1 MEKGTQLPGIINAVK
16 LVMATGVDA
25 GVFFDI
31 FSEKLET
38 IKVKKKNM
46 RAGTVKQCLFKTA
59 LVNIRE
65 SLQISQYQLA
75 KRTGIAEE
83 YLNKLENSKREPK
96 ARMIIRL
103 GRGLGI
109 SPGDLLNE
117 MDRLMRLE
125 EDE

>member
-1 MEKGTQLPGIINAVK
+1 MLISGSLSRYRNTSLPKEQV
-16 LVMATGVDA
+16 
-25 GVFFDI
+25 
-31 FSEKLET
+31 
-38 IKVKKKNM
+38 
-46 RAGTVKQCLFKTA
+46 
-59 LVNIRE
+59 
-65 SLQISQYQLA
+65 
-75 KRTGIAEE
+75 AEE

-103 GRGLGI
+103 GRGLGV

>member
-1 MEKGTQLPGIINAVK
+1 
-16 LVMATGVDA
+16 
-25 GVFFDI
+25 
-31 FSEKLET
+31 
-38 IKVKKKNM
+38 M
-46 RAGTVKQCLFKTA
+46 RAGTVKQCLFGSA

-83 YLNKLENSKREPK
+83 YSKREPK

-103 GRGLGI
+103 GRGLGV

>member
-1 MEKGTQLPGIINAVK
+1 M
-16 LVMATGVDA
+16 
-25 GVFFDI
+25 
-31 FSEKLET
+31 
-38 IKVKKKNM
+38 NM
-46 RAGTVKQCLFKTA
+46 RAGTVKQCLFGSA

>member
-1 MEKGTQLPGIINAVK
+1 
-16 LVMATGVDA
+16 
-25 GVFFDI
+25 
-31 FSEKLET
+31 
-38 IKVKKKNM
+38 M
-46 RAGTVKQCLFKTA
+46 RAGTVKQCLFGSA

-65 SLQISQYQLA
+65 SLQISKYQLS
-75 KRTGIAEE
+75 KRTCIAEE

-103 GRGLGI
+103 GRGLGV

>member
-1 MEKGTQLPGIINAVK
+1 MKTRCNTTVE
-16 LVMATGVDA
+16 LV
-25 GVFFDI
+25 FP
-31 FSEKLET
+31 
-38 IKVKKKNM
+38 VKKWEM
-46 RAGTVKQCLFKTA
+46 VKQCLFGAA

>member
-1 MEKGTQLPGIINAVK
+1 
-16 LVMATGVDA
+16 
-25 GVFFDI
+25 
-31 FSEKLET
+31 
-38 IKVKKKNM
+38 M
-46 RAGTVKQCLFKTA
+46 RAGTVKQCLFGSA

-83 YLNKLENSKREPK
+83 YLHKLENSKREPK

-103 GRGLGI
+103 GRGLGV

>member
-1 MEKGTQLPGIINAVK
+1 
-16 LVMATGVDA
+16 
-25 GVFFDI
+25 
-31 FSEKLET
+31 
-38 IKVKKKNM
+38 M
-46 RAGTVKQCLFKTA
+46 RVGDVKQCLFGMA
-59 LVNIRE
+59 LVNVRE

-75 KRTGIAEE
+75 KRSGITEE

-109 SPGDLLNE
+109 PPGDLLNE

>member
-1 MEKGTQLPGIINAVK
+1 
-16 LVMATGVDA
+16 
-25 GVFFDI
+25 
-31 FSEKLET
+31 
-38 IKVKKKNM
+38 M
-46 RAGTVKQCLFKTA
+46 RAGTVKQCLFGAA

-96 ARMIIRL
+96 ARMILRL

-117 MDRLMRLE
+117 MDRLMRLD

>member
-1 MEKGTQLPGIINAVK
+1 MGN
-16 LVMATGVDA
+16 
-25 GVFFDI
+25 
-31 FSEKLET
+31 
-38 IKVKKKNM
+38 
-46 RAGTVKQCLFKTA
+46 VKQCLFGAA

-103 GRGLGI
+103 GV

>member
-1 MEKGTQLPGIINAVK
+1 M
-16 LVMATGVDA
+16 
-25 GVFFDI
+25 
-31 FSEKLET
+31 S
-38 IKVKKKNM
+38 
-46 RAGTVKQCLFKTA
+46 AGTVKQCLFGAA

-83 YLNKLENSKREPK
+83 YLTKLENSKREPK

-103 GRGLGI
+103 GRGLGV

>member
-1 MEKGTQLPGIINAVK
+1 
-16 LVMATGVDA
+16 
-25 GVFFDI
+25 
-31 FSEKLET
+31 
-38 IKVKKKNM
+38 M
-46 RAGTVKQCLFKTA
+46 RAGTVKQCLFGAA

-103 GRGLGI
+103 GRGLGV
-109 SPGDLLNE
+109 SPGDLLNQTFSADFARPCAGHGAGNFGE
-117 MDRLMRLE
+117 
-125 EDE
+125 